1 MTIDYESDDGGRGL
15 GQRGR
20 EGRGD
25 NIDVMVITVTTDDD
39 GNLMVR
45 VMLIKVMI
53 TDDSE
58 DGDDCDD

>member
-1 MTIDYESDDGGRGL
+1 MWY
-15 GQRGR
+15 
-20 EGRGD
+20 
-25 NIDVMVITVTTDDD
+25 VMVMITVTTDDD

-58 DGDDCDD
+58 DGDD

>member
-1 MTIDYESDDGGRGL
+1 MWANACLRQYGNR
-15 GQRGR
+15 
-20 EGRGD
+20 
-25 NIDVMVITVTTDDD
+25 ITYMTTDDD

-58 DGDDCDD
+58 DGDN